1 MLSVHISVEM
11 VSVLLYTE
19 GRLPRV
25 YYNIERP
32 LYVRRGSP
40 MFVIGSVVPQPYT
53 HPTAL
58 VFYDEYR
65 SVSDL

>member
-19 GRLPRV
+19 GKISRV
-25 YYNIERP
+25 YYDTEPPI
-32 LYVRRGSP
+32 YVRRGSP
-40 MFVIGSVVPQPYT
+40 MFVIGSVVPQPYA

-58 VFYDEYR
+58 FFYDEYR
-65 SVSDL
+65 SDTDL